1 MVVSCPAPGTERER
15 DRDLVERL
23 QAFQQKLLQK
33 EATGLFEQS
42 ESASEA
48 TLSEEAVARLAA
60 IETET
65 SNIRAEIQRIER
77 PLERER
83 DLAARP

>member
-1 MVVSCPAPGTERER
+1 M
-15 DRDLVERL
+15 DLVERL
-23 QAFQQKLLQK
+23 QALQQKLADLQK

-48 TLSEEAVARLAA
+48 TLSEEADARLAA

-77 PLERER
+77 RLERER
-83 DLAARP
+83 DLAATP